1 MAAVRALVVGH
12 GSIGAR
18 HARLLREMGC
28 VVAVVS
34 SRETPEHRRF
44 ASLDAALDGFAPGY
58 VVIASVTSRHGE
70 DLQRLADLGFKGVAL
85 VEKPLFMTAPDPA
98 SHPAPSYGFPVF
110 VAYNLR
116 FHPVTQAFG
125 AALAGR
131 RVLAANALVGQHLSQ
146 WRPDRAPAD
155 TYSAHRGQGG
165 GVVRDLSH
173 EFDLAAHLFGPLTL
187 RGGFSV
193 RAGAVTVDSEDV
205 AAAVFTAPACPLL
218 SIHVNYLDHRPRRRW
233 VAFTEDA
240 TVEADLVGGAVT
252 VNDRS
257 ETVAFSPDESY
268 RRMHR
273 AATSGGAA
281 LCSWEEGLALMT
293 LIDTLAPR

>member
-1 MAAVRALVVGH
+1 
-12 GSIGAR
+12 
-18 HARLLREMGC
+18 MGC
-28 VVAVVS
+28 AVAVVS

-44 ASLDAALDGFAPGY
+44 ASLDAALDGFAPDY

-70 DLQRLADLGFKGVAL
+70 DLARLACRGFKGVAL

-98 SHPAPSYGFPVF
+98 PTYGFPVF
-110 VAYNLR
+110 VGYNLR
-116 FHPVTQAFG
+116 FHPVTQAFR

-146 WRPDRAPAD
+146 WRPGRAPGD
-155 TYSAHRGQGG
+155 TYSAHRSQGG
-165 GVVRDLSH
+165 GVARDLSH

-233 VAFTEDA
+233 AAFTEDA
-240 TVEADLVGGAVT
+240 TVEADLVGGAIT
-252 VNDRS
+252 VNGRS
-257 ETVAFSPDESY
+257 EAVAFSPDDSY

-281 LCSWEEGLALMT
+281 LCNWEEGLAIMT
-293 LIDTLAPR
+293 LIDTLAPL